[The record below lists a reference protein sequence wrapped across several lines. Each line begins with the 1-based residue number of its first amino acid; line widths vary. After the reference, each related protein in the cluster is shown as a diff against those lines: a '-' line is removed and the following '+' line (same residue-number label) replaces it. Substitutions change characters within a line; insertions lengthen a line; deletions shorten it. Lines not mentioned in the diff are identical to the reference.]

1 MNLLESEDNEMIAS
15 KIQVLEELNTFLD
28 EESSH
33 VEATLLRLDMLR
45 AAVVRRDEGALEELL
60 SQVQAE
66 TERKKQ
72 SELAQECL
80 KLKLSGILGC
90 SRADVNISRL
100 CEYLDGADRQVIQNK
115 QAKLQQLVR
124 RLQNEHQATNMLL
137 RECARFNRLLL
148 SSIIGQQ
155 NQSTTYNAKGQGQ
168 WSMQRGLMN
177 MKM

>member
-1 MNLLESEDNEMIAS
+1 MVAS
-15 KIQVLEELNTFLD
+15 KIQVLEELNAFLD
-28 EESSH
+28 EETSH

-60 SQVQAE
+60 SEVQLE
-66 TERKKQ
+66 TQRKKQ
-72 SELAQECL
+72 SELAQERL
-80 KLKLSGILGC
+80 KLKLSGILAC
-90 SRADVNISRL
+90 RPAEVNISRL
-100 CEYLDGADRQVIQNK
+100 CRHLEEPDREAMQSK

-124 RLQNEHQATNMLL
+124 RLQNEHEATNRLL

-148 SSIIGQQ
+148 SSIIGNK